1 MIHALNERS
10 RSIFRHI
17 VEAYVDSGEPIGS
30 RTLARQLNI
39 GLSPASIRNAMAD
52 LEMAGLLY
60 ATHRS
65 AGRMPT
71 EAGLRFFVDGLLEV
85 GHLDEEERRS
95 IEAHGTAGGSVEE
108 LLTEAISTLSGLS
121 RCAGLVVAPT
131 DDSPLRHI
139 EFVKLGRDRML
150 VVIVTDDGSVENR
163 IIEMD
168 DDVPASTITRAVNYL
183 NARLTGRTLKEAVA
197 EVRAELESHRAELD
211 ELTAHVVETGLATWS
226 GEGRHTL
233 IVRGQANLLE
243 DVTALEDLER
253 IRTLFDALE
262 AKGEFAQLLDLAVE
276 AEGVRI
282 FIGAENDLFG
292 LAGCSLVVAPY
303 VNGRE
308 QIVGALGVIGP
319 TRLNYARIIPL
330 VDYTAKVIGRLVSG
344 REAAA

>member
-17 VEAYVDSGEPIGS
+17 VEAYVESGEPIGS

-39 GLSPASIRNAMAD
+39 GLSPASIRNVMAD

-95 IEAHGTAGGSVEE
+95 IEAHATAGGNVEE

-139 EFVKLGRDRML
+139 EFVKLGRGRML

-163 IIEMD
+163 IIEMTE
-168 DDVPASTITRAVNYL
+168 DVPASTIIQAVNYL
-183 NARLTGRTLKEAVA
+183 NARMAGRTLGEAVA

-211 ELTAHVVETGLATWS
+211 ELTARVVETGLATWS
-226 GEGRHTL
+226 GEDRHTL

-262 AKGEFAQLLDLAVE
+262 TKGEFAQLLDLAVE

-282 FIGAENDLFG
+282 FIGAENELFS

-330 VDYTAKVIGRLVSG
+330 VDYTAKVIGRLVGG

>member
-17 VEAYVDSGEPIGS
+17 VEAYVESGEPIGS

-39 GLSPASIRNAMAD
+39 GLSPASIRNVMAD

-121 RCAGLVVAPT
+121 RCAGLVLAPT
-131 DDSPLRHI
+131 DESPLRHI
-139 EFVKLGRDRML
+139 EFVKLGRSRIL

-163 IIEMD
+163 IIEMAEE
-168 DDVPASTITRAVNYL
+168 VPASTITQAVNYL
-183 NARLTGRTLKEAVA
+183 NARLTGRTLREAVA

-211 ELTAHVVETGLATWS
+211 ELTARVVETGLATWS
-226 GEGRHTL
+226 GEDRHTL

-262 AKGEFAQLLDLAVE
+262 TKGEFAQLLDLAVD

-282 FIGAENDLFG
+282 FIGAESELFS

-330 VDYTAKVIGRLVSG
+330 VDYTAKVIGRLVG
-344 REAAA
+344 GQEAAE

>member
-17 VEAYVDSGEPIGS
+17 VEAYVESGEPIGS
-30 RTLARQLNI
+30 RTLARQLDL
-39 GLSPASIRNAMAD
+39 GLSPASIRNVMAD

-95 IEAHGTAGGSVEE
+95 IEAHATGGGSVEE

-139 EFVKLGRDRML
+139 EFVKLGRGRML

-163 IIEMD
+163 IIEMAED
-168 DDVPASTITRAVNYL
+168 IPASTITEAVNYL
-183 NARLTGRTLKEAVA
+183 NARMAGRTLSEAVA

-211 ELTAHVVETGLATWS
+211 ELTTRVVETGLATWS

-262 AKGEFAQLLDLAVE
+262 TKRDFAQLLDLAVE

-282 FIGAENDLFG
+282 FIGAENDLFS

-330 VDYTAKVIGRLVSG
+330 VDHTAKVIGRLVSG
-344 REAAA
+344 QEAAA

>member
-17 VEAYVDSGEPIGS
+17 VEAYVESGEPIGS
-30 RTLARQLNI
+30 RTLARQLDL
-39 GLSPASIRNAMAD
+39 GLSPASIRNVMAD

-95 IEAHGTAGGSVEE
+95 IEAHATGGGSVEE

-139 EFVKLGRDRML
+139 EFVKLGRGRML

-163 IIEMD
+163 IIEMAED
-168 DDVPASTITRAVNYL
+168 IPASTITQAVNYL
-183 NARLTGRTLKEAVA
+183 NARMAGRTLSEAVA
-197 EVRAELESHRAELD
+197 EVRVELESHRAELD
-211 ELTAHVVETGLATWS
+211 ELTTRVVETGLATWS

-262 AKGEFAQLLDLAVE
+262 TKRDFAQLLDLAVE

-282 FIGAENDLFG
+282 FIGAENDLFS

-330 VDYTAKVIGRLVSG
+330 VDHTAKVIGRLVSG
-344 REAAA
+344 QEAAA

>member
-17 VEAYVDSGEPIGS
+17 VEAYVESGEPIGS
-30 RTLARQLNI
+30 RTLARQLTI
-39 GLSPASIRNAMAD
+39 GLSPASIRNVMAD

-95 IEAHGTAGGSVEE
+95 IEAHCTGSSVEE

-121 RCAGLVVAPT
+121 RCAGLVLAPT
-131 DDSPLRHI
+131 DESPLRHI
-139 EFVKLGRDRML
+139 EFVKLGRGRIL

-163 IIEMD
+163 IIEMAEE
-168 DDVPASTITRAVNYL
+168 VPASTITQAVNYL
-183 NARLTGRTLKEAVA
+183 NARLAGRTLREAVA

-211 ELTAHVVETGLATWS
+211 ELTARVVETGLATWS
-226 GEGRHTL
+226 GEDRHTL

-262 AKGEFAQLLDLAVE
+262 TKGEFAQLLDLAVD

-282 FIGAENDLFG
+282 FIGAESELFS

-330 VDYTAKVIGRLVSG
+330 VDYTAKVIGRLVG
-344 REAAA
+344 GQEAAE

>member
-17 VEAYVDSGEPIGS
+17 VEAYVESGEPIGS

-39 GLSPASIRNAMAD
+39 ELSPASIRNVMAD

-85 GHLDEEERRS
+85 GHLDEEERKS
-95 IEAHGTAGGSVEE
+95 IEAHCVAGGTVEE
-108 LLTEAISTLSGLS
+108 LLTEAISALSGLS

-139 EFVKLGRDRML
+139 EFVKLGPARML
-150 VVIVTDDGSVENR
+150 FVIVTEDGSVENR
-163 IIEMD
+163 VIEMAE
-168 DDVPASTITRAVNYL
+168 DVPASTITQAVNYL
-183 NARLTGRTLKEAVA
+183 NSRLTGRTLKEAV
-197 EVRAELESHRAELD
+197 VDIRAELESHRAELD
-211 ELTAHVVETGLATWS
+211 ELTARVVETGLATWS
-226 GEGRHTL
+226 GEDRHSL
-233 IVRGQANLLE
+233 IVRGQANLLD
-243 DVTALEDLER
+243 DVTALDDLER

-262 AKGEFAQLLDLAVE
+262 TKREFARLLDLAVK

-282 FIGAENDLFG
+282 FIGAENELFS

-303 VNGRE
+303 VNGRD

-330 VDYTAKVIGRLVSG
+330 VDYTAKVIGRLVGG

>member
-10 RSIFRHI
+10 RNIFRHI
-17 VEAYVDSGEPIGS
+17 VEAYVESGEPIGS
-30 RTLARQLNI
+30 RTLARQLDI
-39 GLSPASIRNAMAD
+39 GLSPASIRNVMAD

-85 GHLDEEERRS
+85 GHLDEDERRS
-95 IEAHGTAGGSVEE
+95 IEAQCAAGGSVED
-108 LLTEAISTLSGLS
+108 LLTEAISALSGLS

-131 DDSPLRHI
+131 DDSPLRHV
-139 EFVKLGRDRML
+139 EFVKLGRGRML
-150 VVIVTDDGSVENR
+150 VVIVTEDGSVENR
-163 IIEMD
+163 IIEMAE
-168 DDVPASTITRAVNYL
+168 DVPASTITQAVNYL

-197 EVRAELESHRAELD
+197 DVRDELESHRTELD
-211 ELTAHVVETGLATWS
+211 ELTARVVETGLATWS
-226 GEGRHTL
+226 GDDRHTL

-243 DVTALEDLER
+243 DVTGLDDLER

-262 AKGEFAQLLDLAVE
+262 TKNEFARLLDLAVG

-282 FIGAENDLFG
+282 FIGGENELFS

-330 VDYTAKVIGRLVSG
+330 VDYTAKVIGRLVG
-344 REAAA
+344 GHEAAA

>member
-10 RSIFRHI
+10 RTIFRHI
-17 VEAYVDSGEPIGS
+17 VESYVESGEPIGS
-30 RTLARQLNI
+30 RTLARQLDI
-39 GLSPASIRNAMAD
+39 GLSPASIRNVMSD

-65 AGRMPT
+65 AGRLPT

-85 GHLDEEERRS
+85 GHLDEQERAS
-95 IEAHGTAGGSVEE
+95 IEAHCSAGGNVEE

-121 RCAGLVVAPT
+121 HCAGLVVAPT
-131 DDSPLRHI
+131 DDLPLRHI
-139 EFVKLGRDRML
+139 EFVKLGRGRML
-150 VVIVTDDGSVENR
+150 VVIVTEDGSVENR
-163 IIEMD
+163 LIEMD
-168 DDVPASTITRAVNYL
+168 ADVPASTISRAANYL
-183 NARLTGRTLKEAVA
+183 NARMTGRPLKEALA
-197 EVRAELESHRAELD
+197 EARAEIESHRAELD
-211 ELTAHVVETGLATWS
+211 ALTARVVENGLATWS
-226 GEGRHTL
+226 GEDRHTL

-262 AKGEFAQLLDLAVE
+262 TKGEFAQLLDLAIE

-282 FIGAENDLFG
+282 FIGAENELFG

-303 VNGRE
+303 TNGRDT
-308 QIVGALGVIGP
+308 IVGALGVIGP

-330 VDYTAKVIGRLVSG
+330 VDYTAKVIGRLVGG

>member
-17 VEAYVDSGEPIGS
+17 VEAYVESGEPIGS

-39 GLSPASIRNAMAD
+39 GLSPASIRNVMAD

-95 IEAHGTAGGSVEE
+95 IEAHATAGGNVEE

-131 DDSPLRHI
+131 DDSSLRHI
-139 EFVKLGRDRML
+139 EFVKLGRGRML

-163 IIEMD
+163 IIEMTE
-168 DDVPASTITRAVNYL
+168 DVPASTIIQAVNYL
-183 NARLTGRTLKEAVA
+183 NARMAGRTLGEAVA

-211 ELTAHVVETGLATWS
+211 ELTARVVETGLATWS
-226 GEGRHTL
+226 GEDRHTL

-262 AKGEFAQLLDLAVE
+262 TKGEFAQLLDLAVE

-282 FIGAENDLFG
+282 FIGAENELFS

-330 VDYTAKVIGRLVSG
+330 VDYTAKVIGRLVGG